1 MSVNDEI
8 RQERKKLKGKG
19 FKAYAEYFWD
29 YYKIHAIVVVA
40 LIIMV
45 AVLIKD
51 IKNNKPYGFY
61 AMMINSNASGAEE
74 IFEDRF
80 AEYAGIDTQQYACLV
95 DTSSSFDPL
104 VLDQMTVATSQK
116 IMAVLSAK
124 ELDVMGGDL
133 KTILHYGNQE
143 TFLDLSTVYSEEELS
158 AFGDRLIY
166 VDQAYLDYLNSD
178 DYQIYLSTGEFDEN
192 NKFAVK
198 ADNYNKSY
206 TYELEA
212 PEAMDNPIPVAISL
226 NGASIL
232 EETGAYYGQDAAVAI
247 IINTQHPDTA
257 KQFVE
262 FMLQ

>member
-29 YYKIHAIVVVA
+29 YYKIHAIVAVA

-51 IKNNKPYGFY
+51 IRNNKPYGFY
-61 AMMINSNASGAEE
+61 AMMVNSNASAAQD

-80 AEYAGIDTQQYACLV
+80 AEYAGIDTEQYACLV
-95 DTSSSFDPL
+95 DMASSFDPL

-124 ELDVMGGDL
+124 ELDVMGGDI

-143 TFLDLSTVYSEEELS
+143 TFLDLSTIYTEDELNS
-158 AFGDRLIY
+158 FGDRLIY

-178 DYQIYLSTGEFDEN
+178 EYQIYLSTGEFDET

-198 ADNYNKSY
+198 ADNYNK
-206 TYELEA
+206 TFAYELEA
-212 PEAMDNPIPVAISL
+212 PETMDNPIPVAINMSGSSL
-226 NGASIL
+226 L
-232 EETGAYYGQDAAVAI
+232 EETGAYYSQDAAVAV

-257 KQFVE
+257 KQFIE
-262 FMLQ
+262 FMLK